1 MCYQQQTHHE
11 EQYKGHTIKIVDDPT
26 PTDPYGDNDG
36 MYPMIVQSGRNDE
49 RDYGDLEDQIL
60 AAVGQM
66 DLAQLRTLADRLDGG
81 DEAKTSAME
90 YTDDIEDDKQRE
102 QAMQDRLSDELAYLI
117 RDLRGND
124 KLEALEAACD
134 VLQWPCLNTC
144 SRGYSQGDY
153 ADVLVAW
160 TPTFEKTTGCAKED
174 ALKDGMEQLETNV
187 KVWAAWAWGG
197 GAYGFQIEG
206 PAGEDSCYGFLEPE
220 PWPIEKTY
228 VLAEARSAVDGMIE
242 SHEEKQ
248 HQNALKAAHR
258 HAERVKQWIRSKVPM
273 IYRQPL
279 AY

>member
-11 EQYKGHTIKIVDDPT
+11 EQYKGHTIKIVDDLIPT
-26 PTDPYGDNDG
+26 NPYEDGDG
-36 MYPMIVQSGRNDE
+36 MYPMIVQYGRNDE
-49 RDYGDLEDQIL
+49 RNYGDLENEIL
-60 AAVGQM
+60 RAMGQM
-66 DLAQLRTLADRLDGG
+66 NMEQLSALADKLDGG
-81 DEAKTSAME
+81 EDAKTSAKEYADDME
-90 YTDDIEDDKQRE
+90 DQQARED
-102 QAMQDRLSDELAYLI
+102 AMRIHLSDELCDLI
-117 RDLRGND
+117 HGQGGND
-124 KLEALEAACD
+124 KLKALEAVCN
-134 VLQWPCLNTC
+134 VLGWPCLNTC

-160 TPTFEKTTGCAKED
+160 TPTFENTTGSTKEQADHD
-174 ALKDGMEQLETNV
+174 ALKTNV

-206 PAGEDSCYGFLEPE
+206 PAGEDTCYRFLEPE

-228 VLAEARSAVDGMIE
+228 VLEEARRAVDSLIA

-248 HQNALKAAHR
+248 RQRILKAAHR
-258 HAERVKQWIRSKVPM
+258 HAEKVKQWIRSKVPM